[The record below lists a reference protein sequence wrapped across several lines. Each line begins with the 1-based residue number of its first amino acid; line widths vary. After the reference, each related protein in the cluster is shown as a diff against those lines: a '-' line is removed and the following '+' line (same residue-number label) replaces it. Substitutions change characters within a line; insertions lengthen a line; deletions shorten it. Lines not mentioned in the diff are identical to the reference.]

1 MTDSDTSALISVTRA
16 AQLMSGDD
24 VLVVDVRF
32 KLEDPGYGALA
43 YAESHMPGA
52 VYLDLDQ
59 DLSSP
64 VVAGVTGRHPLPD
77 PNVFEA
83 RMREVGLRKSDL
95 VIVYDDGPGFY
106 AARLWWLLIWLG
118 HEKVSVVDGGLNAW
132 RNAGLPMSA
141 ERSVRPWPG
150 NFTSQPDDT
159 LLVAADTL
167 LAQIGAGQD
176 KPHYHLLDARAIE
189 RFRGEVEPIDP
200 VAGHVPG
207 AMCLPCSGNLNNEG
221 QFLPASA
228 LRTRFPDVGAGQ
240 MLACYCGSGVTAC
253 HNILAAVV
261 AGLPMPRLY
270 AGSWSEWIT
279 DPDRPVAVT
288 EPGAG

>member
-16 AQLMSGDD
+16 AQLMAGDD

-32 KLEDPGYGALA
+32 KLEDPRYGALA
-43 YAESHMPGA
+43 YAESHVPGA

-64 VVAGVTGRHPLPD
+64 VVPGVTGRHPLPD

-83 RMREVGLRKSDL
+83 RMREIGLRKSDL
-95 VIVYDDGPGFY
+95 VIAYDDGPGFY
-106 AARLWWLLIWLG
+106 AARLWWLLTWLG
-118 HEKVSVVDGGLNAW
+118 HEKVNVVDGGLNAW
-132 RNAGLPMSA
+132 RKAGLPMTA

-150 NFTSQPDDT
+150 DFTAQPDDS
-159 LLVAADTL
+159 LLVAADAL
-167 LAQIGAGQD
+167 LAQTGMEQD
-176 KPHYHLLDARAIE
+176 TPQYCLLDARAIE
-189 RFRGEVEPIDP
+189 RFRGDVEPIDP
-200 VAGHVPG
+200 VAGHIPG
-207 AMCLPCSGNLNNEG
+207 AMCLPCSGNLNSEG

-228 LRTRFPDVGAGQ
+228 LRARFPDAAPGQ
-240 MLACYCGSGVTAC
+240 ALVCYCGSGVTAC
-253 HNILAAVV
+253 HNILAAVL

-279 DPDRPVAVT
+279 DPDRPIAVT
-288 EPGAG
+288 ESEAG